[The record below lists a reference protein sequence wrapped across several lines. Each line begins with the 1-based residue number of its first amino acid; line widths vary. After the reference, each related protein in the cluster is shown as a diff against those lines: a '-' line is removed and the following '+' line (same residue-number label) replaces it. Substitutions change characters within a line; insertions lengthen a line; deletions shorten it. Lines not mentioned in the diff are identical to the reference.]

1 MKITFAENYDRLDKA
16 LAAEMDITRSKAQ
29 KLIKE
34 GMVSVNEILVKKP
47 DHKIKSEDMVEVNV
61 LEKQEF
67 EVIPKEIDLDIKYE
81 DDDIIIINKQAGLT
95 VHPGAGNHNDT
106 LVNALLFHYGNK
118 LSSIAGEDKPGI
130 VHRLD
135 RDTTGLMIVAK
146 NDKAHEILCKDIA
159 ERKIKRIYKALVW
172 GVPKELEDTIITN
185 IDRSRADRKRR
196 AVCRKPKG
204 KTAVTHYKLLESFE
218 KISLVECKLETGRTH
233 QIRVHM
239 SHIGHSLVGD
249 QLYGN
254 NARKILHNVSG
265 DLKDFLD
272 NFNRQALH
280 SYKLEFAHPI
290 SGKLLSFEEE
300 LPQDLDDILSLLN
313 KNL

>member
-265 DLKDFLD
+265 DLKAFLD